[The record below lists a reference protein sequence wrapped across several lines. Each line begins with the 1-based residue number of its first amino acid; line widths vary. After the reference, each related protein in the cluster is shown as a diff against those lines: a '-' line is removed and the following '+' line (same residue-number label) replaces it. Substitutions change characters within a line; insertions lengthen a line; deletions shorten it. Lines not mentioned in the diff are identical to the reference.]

1 MFYLPEYQKL
11 INNGS
16 LYQAIRGEMN
26 QSYHLQIAGCAYLIA
41 FAITLDR
48 NSVQLCFCHNGNL
61 GVDIDAELFF
71 YRNET

>member
-1 MFYLPEYQKL
+1 MFYLPEYQK
-11 INNGS
+11 
-16 LYQAIRGEMN
+16 YQKAIRGEMN